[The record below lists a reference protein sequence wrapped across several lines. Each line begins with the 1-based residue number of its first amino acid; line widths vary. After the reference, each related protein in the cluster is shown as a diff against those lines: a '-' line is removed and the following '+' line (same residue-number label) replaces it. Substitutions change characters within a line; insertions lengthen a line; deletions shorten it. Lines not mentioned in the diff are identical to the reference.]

1 MNSPQREHAVAIV
14 GYSHRLPG
22 DLVTDDDFW
31 RLLRERDIVR
41 EPIVDRYKR
50 GFRPIGEFSGPGR
63 LASPYE
69 GLIRDGREMRF
80 DRNLF
85 GMSHNEMLTADP
97 HVRMLLTCTWETCER
112 AGWDLHA
119 LHNSRTGVFVGAQ
132 VPSHS
137 NWRAP
142 LGANEF
148 TVPSISLAMLANR
161 ISYHFNLMGP
171 SLTCC
176 TACSASLTAL
186 HDALNALRSGDCEQ
200 AVVATASYLGSSRQS
215 AGFNALGVISPDG
228 KCHSFDA
235 DANGY
240 LRSEGAFVFAIK
252 PLAAAERDGDPIHAV
267 VEATAVNAAGAAD
280 GSVGLAQGRYITA
293 PTRHAQVGLMR
304 EAAARAGRA
313 PQEFDYVEAHAT
325 GTVVGDRIEGNAV
338 GEAFGGS
345 DRDAPLRV
353 AGVKSN
359 VGHMEAAAFGCA
371 LLKVVLMMQRRTFA
385 PVSQNHL
392 VPNPEIDFD
401 GLGMQVQTDCEP
413 FPDHPVVVGINSFG
427 FGGSNGH
434 CVVREYRP
442 EQPRLWSVPL
452 APRAGYLVP
461 LSARTTG
468 ALVESAR
475 GLTAALDEPPAG
487 LYTLAANLSRR
498 RTHFA
503 ARAAFAVHDFDQ
515 LKAAL
520 AAFAENPEPV
530 ANVEEGR
537 RRLLMV
543 FTGQGTQWAG
553 CGRALYDAHP
563 VFRRAVDAI
572 EEHWREH
579 SDASLRAAAF
589 EAPQA
594 ELNECRLA
602 QPVTFM
608 LQCALVELF
617 KTWGVYPDC
626 VVGHSS
632 GEVAAAYASG
642 ALSLADATRLVY
654 HRATLQQRT
663 AGSGRML
670 PIGLDLAGVEQL
682 LDELEVPFRP
692 ANGVAP
698 PVEIA
703 CENAPASTVIC
714 GQEEA
719 LQPVME
725 ELERRNLQ
733 HRLLPGNIA
742 FHSAAMDQL
751 KEDAHDALSFLN
763 DIAGDSA
770 VPFVS
775 SVTGEHTERLDN
787 TYWWTNIRRRVRFAS
802 ALDTAVREFRPD
814 VVLELA
820 PHSALQSAIVQ
831 CLENN
836 GSRAVCTP
844 TLRRD
849 TDVCLGFH
857 DALGALFR
865 AGVELDFA
873 AQYPRPE
880 PVAHLLPGYP
890 RDEQTAADQM
900 SDDEMF
906 LQAAEYAHGPLIG
919 HRVPCDHLLFEGR
932 LSERDFPWLAEHRV
946 HHASIMP
953 AAGYIE
959 LLLQA
964 FEGVP
969 LYVET
974 LEFQQPCPIPRT
986 PVRLQTEL
994 FPVPGAPDRY
1004 TFTIS
1009 SRAYDVDAKSE
1020 LHSRGTLR
1028 LVSADHPVTGPQRL
1042 ADIDSS
1048 RFEPYY
1054 YVGET
1059 DFYDRL
1065 EASLGET
1072 FQYGPHFRTIQRV
1085 LWEDS
1090 TANYLFDVEMDEQ
1103 LWLDGR
1109 EEGYVV
1115 NPALLDG
1122 ALQIFLYHLLHAT
1135 DIFSMPRRAVGL
1147 TFLRPPTGPRLT
1159 CYVAK
1164 EPDWADINE
1173 LGQYTERRGDRSGG
1187 SIRLYDGTTGE
1198 LVLCID
1204 AYLSFNSNPSWN
1216 DRPHSKHV
1224 VSWQPKFLPEARS
1237 LLPHLAESSDDALEP
1252 AALIAALEQPAASAG
1267 QRYACHVVEIAGA
1280 RAPEQ
1285 TVVNRCFD
1293 YLGSI
1298 GAQTEYWLL
1307 GAADEQV
1314 RAHYDAFHNRDAAM
1328 RFAALD
1334 LDAEQAPELHAGL
1347 LRPHGAEILLLH
1359 DEATAYRPE
1368 QWDLLGRLAVP
1379 GGLALVC
1386 HDDGAEGA
1394 EGANSAAHPGA
1405 GARSEPG
1412 SGWSAAGWTEVRRGR
1427 RATLL
1432 QAPLAA
1438 LEDAKPALAAPRWV
1452 IGEPGSLAD
1461 EWLARLDQAGSAAT
1475 AIPYAELADD
1485 RVAELADWPHAADLR
1500 AIDFLCSQDPDDPT
1514 GERLAWRLVAFVKAL
1529 IPYRVAQAQEQ
1540 CRLTV
1545 VTRRAVFEVAEP
1557 RASAAWG
1564 ALRAITEE
1572 VAADAGTAARIEFR
1586 LVDLATRE
1594 DLVAMARLEAC
1605 DLRERELAIR
1615 GSRFW
1620 VPRLVNLRERLP
1632 HVPRAS
1638 VQNGDAAYRLALDNP
1653 GQIGGLQMKT
1663 YAPRPLGSHDV
1674 EIEVAAA
1681 ALNFRDV
1688 MVTLGLLPSSSF
1700 EHSSLGRTVGFEAS
1714 GIVRRAGADVR
1725 TCRVG
1730 DAVVFTEG
1738 GCIANRAVVKDYL
1751 VFRKPDALSMEQAAS
1766 VLSVYVTAYYSL
1778 IHLARLR
1785 KGQRVLIHSAMG
1797 GVGQAAIALA
1807 RHAGAE
1813 IYATAGSESKREQL
1827 RALGAR
1833 AAFDS
1838 HSLDWYDELMA
1849 ATGGEG
1855 VDAVLNSLAGRH
1867 VALCLEALRPGG
1879 WHCEIGKVD
1888 IYADNALGLSVFR
1901 KNLRFAAI
1909 DVDRLMNDDPYLTR
1923 ELSQQCLDLL
1933 EQSAVPPLPITTFP
1947 YRAYEEPLRLMTT
1960 GGHTGKLVLQA
1971 PSATG
1976 DEPPP
1981 VADLRPFL
1989 DAEATYLVTGAFGG
2003 FGRLLLPYLA
2013 TAGARHITLL
2023 DRDPQRRRSAEW
2035 LRRTSALWYLSDEV
2049 ELHIVAGDVA
2059 EAADVRRCVGA
2070 LERPLKGVFHLAGA
2084 LDDNLLADLTSESL
2098 AKVFAPKA
2106 RGALNLHHATAGC
2119 DLDHFVLFSSIAS
2132 TLGNPGQVNYS
2143 AANGFVDGL
2152 AALRRRRGLPVLSYN
2167 LAAVAEAGMAARNLH
2182 VLRMSRAGGVPPIS
2196 ADFAITNLDYAMRA
2210 MGDRDHLVTALF
2222 SRPPWT
2228 VDSPDYLRTGR
2239 ILSNQDAF
2247 SVDAGG
2253 QLTQDAVVAQIT
2265 AKVAELCG
2273 HDEGSP
2279 EEPLS
2284 SFGLTSISVAEL
2296 GAFIRMQFNHQVSA
2310 LELMTTATCLSL
2322 AEAIMAGDQGAGD
2335 ADADAEA
2342 GGAEQAVA
2350 EPPPARHIP
2359 SPFAST
2365 PDDHFRN
2372 GADTTTN
2379 TPATA
2384 APPVR

>member
-1 MNSPQREHAVAIV
+1 MTTKSMEDAVAIV
-14 GYSHRLPG
+14 GYSHRMPG
-22 DLVTDDDFW
+22 GIVSDDDFW
-31 RLLRERDIVR
+31 RLLSEREIVR
-41 EPIVDRYKR
+41 EPIVDRYER

-63 LASPYE
+63 FASAYE
-69 GLIRDGREMRF
+69 GLICDGREKLF
-80 DRNLF
+80 DRSLF

-119 LHNSRTGVFVGAQ
+119 LRNSRTGVFVGAQ
-132 VPSHS
+132 VPATS

-148 TVPSISLAMLANR
+148 SIASISLAMLANR

-171 SLTCC
+171 SLACC
-176 TACSASLTAL
+176 SACSASLTAL
-186 HDALNALRSGDCEQ
+186 HEAMNALRSGDCEQ
-200 AVVATASYLGSSRQS
+200 AFVGSASYLGSSRQS
-215 AGFNALGVISPDG
+215 AGFNALGVISPEG

-293 PTRHAQVGLMR
+293 PTRHAQMELMR
-304 EAAARAGRA
+304 EASARAGRA
-313 PQEFDYVEAHAT
+313 PREFDYVEAHAT
-325 GTVVGDRIEGNAV
+325 GTVVGDRIEGNAI
-338 GEAFGGS
+338 GEALGGGE
-345 DRDAPLRV
+345 RVAPLRV

-359 VGHMEAAAFGCA
+359 VGHMEAAAFTCA

-385 PVSQNHL
+385 PVSKNHL

-401 GLGMQVQTDCEP
+401 AHGMQVQTECEP

-442 EQPRLWSVPL
+442 ERPRVWSVPL
-452 APRAGYLVP
+452 APQAGYLVP
-461 LSARTTG
+461 LSARTSG
-468 ALVESAR
+468 ALAESAR
-475 GLTAALDEPPAG
+475 GLRQALDGQVLDGQVLDGQASD
-487 LYTLAANLSRR
+487 LYTLAGNLSRR

-503 ARAAFAVHDFDQ
+503 ARAAFAVHDVEQ
-515 LKAAL
+515 LGGAL
-520 AAFAENPEPV
+520 DAFAENPEP
-530 ANVEEGR
+530 AATVEEGR

-553 CGRALYDAHP
+553 CGRDLYDAHP

-579 SDASLRAAAF
+579 ADHSLRAAAF
-589 EAPQA
+589 AAPQA

-608 LQCALVELF
+608 LQCALVDLF

-626 VVGHSS
+626 VLGHSS

-642 ALSLADATRLVY
+642 ALSLAEATRLVY

-670 PIGLDLAGVEQL
+670 PIGLDLAGVERL
-682 LDELEVPFRP
+682 LDELKVPFQPR
-692 ANGVAP
+692 NGVAP

-714 GQEEA
+714 GTEEA
-719 LQPVME
+719 LRPVME

-742 FHSAAMDQL
+742 FHSAAMDPL
-751 KEDAHDALSFLN
+751 REDAFAALAFLDDCAFDA
-763 DIAGDSA
+763 A

-787 TYWWTNIRRRVRFAS
+787 AYWWTNIRRRVRFAA
-802 ALDTAVREFRPD
+802 ALETAVRDFRPD

-820 PHSALQSAIVQ
+820 PHSALQSSIVQ
-831 CLENN
+831 CLEGND
-836 GSRAVCTP
+836 SRAVSIP

-857 DALGALFR
+857 EALGALFR

-880 PVAHLLPGYP
+880 PIAHLLPGYP
-890 RDEQTAADQM
+890 RDEQTTADEM

-906 LQAAEYAHGPLIG
+906 LHAGEYAHGPLVG
-919 HRVPCDHLLFEGR
+919 HRVPCDHLLFEAR
-932 LSERDFPWLAEHRV
+932 MSERDFPWLAEHRV

-964 FEGVP
+964 FGGAP
-969 LYVET
+969 LHVES
-974 LEFQQPCPIPRT
+974 LEFLQPCPIPKT

-994 FPVPGAPDRY
+994 FPVTGAPDRY

-1009 SRAYDVDAKSE
+1009 SRSYDVDANSE

-1028 LVSADHPVTGPQRL
+1028 LVSADHPVNVPRRL
-1042 ADIDSS
+1042 ADVDTSN
-1048 RFEPYY
+1048 FEPYY
-1054 YVGET
+1054 YVGES
-1059 DFYDRL
+1059 DFYERID
-1065 EASLGET
+1065 ASLGET
-1072 FQYGPHFRTIQRV
+1072 FQYGPYFRNIQRV
-1085 LWEDS
+1085 LWEDT

-1103 LWLDGR
+1103 LWTDGR
-1109 EEGYVV
+1109 EEGYVA

-1122 ALQIFLYHLLHAT
+1122 GLQIFLYHLLRAT
-1135 DIFSMPRRAVGL
+1135 DIFAMPRRAVGV
-1147 TFLRPPTGPRLT
+1147 TFLRPPSGPRLT
-1159 CYVAK
+1159 CYVK
-1164 EPDWADINE
+1164 KDPDWADINE
-1173 LGQYTERRGDRSGG
+1173 QGQFTERRGERSGG
-1187 SIRLYDGTTGE
+1187 SIRFYDGDTGD

-1204 AYLSFNSNPSWN
+1204 AYVSFNSNPSWN
-1216 DRPHSKHV
+1216 DRPHSKHAV
-1224 VSWQPKFLPEARS
+1224 RWQPGFVPEAGALLSRLPEGRI
-1237 LLPHLAESSDDALEP
+1237 EP
-1252 AALIAALEQPAASAG
+1252 AALIAALEQPGGEGVA
-1267 QRYACHVVEIAGA
+1267 YACHVIEVAGA

-1285 TVVNRCFD
+1285 TLLERCLD
-1293 YLGSI
+1293 YLGSA

-1307 GAADEQV
+1307 GADDEQV
-1314 RAHYDAFHNRDAAM
+1314 RAHYDAFHNRDAAL

-1334 LDAEQAPELHAGL
+1334 PAAEQPPELDTGL
-1347 LRPHGAEILLLH
+1347 LRPHAAEILLLH
-1359 DEATAYRPE
+1359 DEAAGFGPE
-1368 QWDLLGRLAVP
+1368 QWHLLRRLAVP

-1386 HDDGAEGA
+1386 HDEGA
-1394 EGANSAAHPGA
+1394 AVAPD
-1405 GARSEPG
+1405 
-1412 SGWSAAGWTEVRRGR
+1412 GWTAVRATR
-1427 RATLL
+1427 RSTLL
-1432 QAPLAA
+1432 QAPLSVAA
-1438 LEDAKPALAAPRWV
+1438 SPEPRQLAAPRWV
-1452 IGEPGSLAD
+1452 IGEPGSLAG
-1461 EWLARLDQAGSAAT
+1461 EWLARIDTADAAS
-1475 AIPYAELADD
+1475 IPWAELADD
-1485 RVAELADWPHAADLR
+1485 RVAELADWPHAADVQ
-1500 AIDFLCSQDPDDPT
+1500 AIDFLCGDNPDDPT
-1514 GERLAWRLVAFVKAL
+1514 GEKLAARLVAFVKAL
-1529 IPYRVAQAQEQ
+1529 IPYRVAQAQGT

-1545 VTRRAVFEVAEP
+1545 VTRRAVLEVAEP
-1557 RASAAWG
+1557 RAGAAWG
-1564 ALRAITEE
+1564 ALRAISQE
-1572 VAADAGTAARIEFR
+1572 VAAEAGTAALIDFR
-1586 LVDLATRE
+1586 LVDLDAAG
-1594 DLVAMARLEAC
+1594 DLQTLAWLGAC
-1605 DLRERELAIR
+1605 DLRERELAVR
-1615 GSRFW
+1615 GNRIW
-1620 VPRLVNLRERLP
+1620 VPRLVSLRERAP
-1632 HVPRAS
+1632 RVPEG
-1638 VQNGDAAYRLALDNP
+1638 QDAAWRLSLDNP

-1663 YAPRPLGSHDV
+1663 YEPAPPGPHDV
-1674 EIEVAAA
+1674 EIEVSAA

-1700 EHSSLGRTVGFEAS
+1700 ERSALGRTVGLEAS
-1714 GIVRRAGADVR
+1714 GIVRRAGDAVR
-1725 TCRVG
+1725 TCAVG
-1730 DAVVFTEG
+1730 DAVVFTQG

-1751 VFRKPDALSMEQAAS
+1751 VFRKPGALSMEQGAS

-1807 RHAGAE
+1807 KHAGAE
-1813 IYATAGSESKREQL
+1813 IYATAGSEGKREQL
-1827 RALGAR
+1827 RALGVR

-1838 HSLDWYDELMA
+1838 HSLDWYDELLA

-1855 VDAVLNSLAGRH
+1855 IDVVLNSLAGRH
-1867 VALCLEALRPGG
+1867 IALCLEALRPGG

-1888 IYADNALGLSVFR
+1888 IYADSALGLSVFR

-1923 ELSQQCLDLL
+1923 ELSQECLDLL
-1933 EQSAVPPLPITTFP
+1933 ERGEVPPLPITAFP
-1947 YRAYEEPLRLMTT
+1947 YRDYEEALRLMTT
-1960 GGHTGKLVLQA
+1960 GRHTGKLVLQA
-1971 PSATG
+1971 PAAG
-1976 DEPPP
+1976 DDRLP
-1981 VADLRPFL
+1981 VADLRPYL
-1989 DAEATYLVTGAFGG
+1989 DPGATYLVTGAFGG

-2023 DRDPQRRRSAEW
+2023 DRDPQRRRSADW
-2035 LRRTSALWYLSDEV
+2035 LRKTSALWYLPEDIEID
-2049 ELHIVAGDVA
+2049 IVPGDVA
-2059 EAADVRRCVGA
+2059 READVRRCIAG
-2070 LERPLKGVFHLAGA
+2070 LKRPLKGVFHLAGT
-2084 LDDNLLADLTSESL
+2084 LDDCLLADLTPESL
-2098 AKVFAPKA
+2098 ATVFAPKA
-2106 RGALNLHHATAGC
+2106 RGALNLHRATAGR

-2143 AANGFVDGL
+2143 AANGFLDGL
-2152 AALRRRRGLPVLSYN
+2152 AALRRRQGLPALSYN

-2182 VLRMSRAGGVPPIS
+2182 VLRMSRAGGVPPVS

-2210 MGDRDHLVTALF
+2210 MRDGDHLVTALF
-2222 SRPPWT
+2222 SRPPGT
-2228 VDSPDYLRTGR
+2228 VDAPDYLRTGR
-2239 ILSNQDAF
+2239 VLSNQDAF
-2247 SVDAGG
+2247 AVDTGG
-2253 QLTQDAVVAQIT
+2253 QLTLDAVVAQLA

-2296 GAFIRMQFNHQVSA
+2296 GAFIRMQFNYQVSA

-2322 AEAIMAGDQGAGD
+2322 AAAIMTGDQGGD
-2335 ADADAEA
+2335 AETDDGEA
-2342 GGAEQAVA
+2342 AGAEREVA
-2350 EPPPARHIP
+2350 EPPPARRVP
-2359 SPFAST
+2359 SVFASA
-2365 PDDHFRN
+2365 PSDHFRN
-2372 GADTTTN
+2372 GVAV
-2379 TPATA
+2379 PAGSLTQ
-2384 APPVR
+2384 PS

>member
-1 MNSPQREHAVAIV
+1 MQANSVSTASAARPGSMGDAVAIV
-14 GYSHRLPG
+14 GYSHRMPG
-22 DLVTDDDFW
+22 GIITDDDFW
-31 RLLRERDIVR
+31 RVLSEREIVR
-41 EPIVDRYKR
+41 EPIVDRYER

-63 LASPYE
+63 FASPYE
-69 GLIRDGREMRF
+69 GLIRDGREKLF
-80 DRNLF
+80 DRSLF

-97 HVRMLLTCTWETCER
+97 HVRMLLTCTWETSER

-119 LHNSRTGVFVGAQ
+119 LRNSRTGVFVGAQ
-132 VPSHS
+132 VPATS

-148 TVPSISLAMLANR
+148 SIASISLAMLANR

-171 SLTCC
+171 SLACC
-176 TACSASLTAL
+176 SACSASLTAL
-186 HDALNALRSGDCEQ
+186 HEALNALRAGDCEQ
-200 AVVATASYLGSSRQS
+200 AFVGSANYLGSSRQS
-215 AGFNALGVISPDG
+215 AGFNALGVISPEG

-235 DANGY
+235 DADGY

-293 PTRHAQVGLMR
+293 PTRHAQVDLMR
-304 EAAARAGRA
+304 EARERAGRA
-313 PQEFDYVEAHAT
+313 PEEFDYVEAHAT
-325 GTVVGDRIEGNAV
+325 GTVVGDRIEGNAI
-338 GEAFGGS
+338 GEALGS
-345 DRDAPLRV
+345 ADRATPLRV
-353 AGVKSN
+353 SGVKSN
-359 VGHMEAAAFGCA
+359 VGHMEAAAFTCA
-371 LLKVVLMMQRRTFA
+371 LLKVVLMMQRRTFV
-385 PVSQNHL
+385 PVSKNHL

-401 GLGMQVQTDCEP
+401 AHGMQVQTECEP

-442 EQPRLWSVPL
+442 EQARVWSVPL

-461 LSARTTG
+461 LSARTAG

-475 GLTAALDEPPAG
+475 GLRQALDGQSPD
-487 LYTLAANLSRR
+487 LYTLAGNLSRR

-503 ARAAFAVHDFDQ
+503 ARTAFAVHDVDQ
-515 LKAAL
+515 LRQAL
-520 AAFAENPEPV
+520 DAFAENPEPV
-530 ANVEEGR
+530 ATVEEGR

-553 CGRALYDAHP
+553 CGSALYDAHP

-572 EEHWREH
+572 DEHWREH
-579 SDASLRAAAF
+579 ADHSLRAAAF
-589 EAPQA
+589 AAPQA

-642 ALSLADATRLVY
+642 TLSLAEATRLVY

-663 AGSGRML
+663 AGSDRML
-670 PIGLDLAGVEQL
+670 PIGLDLAGVERL
-682 LDELEVPFRP
+682 LDELGVPFR
-692 ANGVAP
+692 AENGVAP

-714 GQEEA
+714 GTEEA
-719 LQPVME
+719 LQPVLE

-742 FHSAAMDQL
+742 FHSAAMDPL
-751 KEDAHDALSFLN
+751 EEDAHEALAFLN
-763 DIAGDSA
+763 DGAVDAA

-787 TYWWTNIRRRVRFAS
+787 AYWWTNIRRRVRFAA
-802 ALDTAVREFRPD
+802 ALETAVRDFRPD

-820 PHSALQSAIVQ
+820 PHSALQSSIVQ
-831 CLENN
+831 CLEDA
-836 GSRAVCTP
+836 GSRAVCIP

-857 DALGALFR
+857 EALGALFR
-865 AGVELDFA
+865 AGAELDFA

-880 PVAHLLPGYP
+880 PIAQLLPGYP
-890 RDEQTAADQM
+890 RDEQTTADEM

-906 LQAAEYAHGPLIG
+906 LQAGEYAHGPLVG
-919 HRVPCDHLLFEGR
+919 HRVPCDHLLFEAR

-964 FEGVP
+964 FGGAP
-969 LYVET
+969 LHVES
-974 LEFQQPCPIPRT
+974 LEFLQPCPIPKT

-994 FPVPGAPDRY
+994 FPVTGAPGRY

-1009 SRAYDVDAKSE
+1009 SRSYDVDARSE
-1020 LHSRGTLR
+1020 LHSRGTLL
-1028 LVSADHPVTGPQRL
+1028 LVSADHPVDVPLRL
-1042 ADIDSS
+1042 ADVDTS
-1048 RFEPYY
+1048 RFQPYY
-1054 YVGET
+1054 YVGES
-1059 DFYDRL
+1059 DFYERID
-1065 EASLGET
+1065 ASLGET
-1072 FQYGPHFRTIQRV
+1072 FQYGPYFRNIQRV
-1085 LWEDS
+1085 LWEDT
-1090 TANYLFDVEMDEQ
+1090 TANYLFDVEMDER
-1103 LWLDGR
+1103 LWADGR
-1109 EEGYVV
+1109 EEGYVA

-1122 ALQIFLYHLLHAT
+1122 GLQIFLYHLLRAT
-1135 DIFSMPRRAVGL
+1135 DIFAMPRRAVGV

-1159 CYVAK
+1159 CYVK
-1164 EPDWADINE
+1164 KDPDWADINE
-1173 LGQYTERRGDRSGG
+1173 QGQFTERRGERSGG
-1187 SIRLYDGTTGE
+1187 SIRFYDGDTGD

-1204 AYLSFNSNPSWN
+1204 AYVSFNSNPSWN
-1216 DRPHSKHV
+1216 DRPNSKHAV
-1224 VSWQPKFLPEARS
+1224 RWQPKFVPEARALQS
-1237 LLPHLAESSDDALEP
+1237 RLPEGEIEP
-1252 AALIAALEQPAASAG
+1252 GELIAALEQPADG
-1267 QRYACHVVEIAGA
+1267 RGDRHACHVIEIAGA
-1280 RAPEQ
+1280 RAPEAAI
-1285 TVVNRCFD
+1285 VNRCFD
-1293 YLGSI
+1293 YLGSAD
-1298 GAQTEYWLL
+1298 AQTEYWLL
-1307 GAADEQV
+1307 GETDEQV
-1314 RAHYDAFHNRDAAM
+1314 RAHYDAFHSRDAAL

-1334 LDAEQAPELHAGL
+1334 LNAEQEPELDAGL
-1347 LRPHGAEILLLH
+1347 LRPHAAEVLLLH
-1359 DEATAYRPE
+1359 DEAAAYGPE
-1368 QWDLLGRLAVP
+1368 QWRLLRRLAVP
-1379 GGLALVC
+1379 GALALVC
-1386 HDDGAEGA
+1386 HAEGPA
-1394 EGANSAAHPGA
+1394 V
-1405 GARSEPG
+1405 EP
-1412 SGWSAAGWTEVRRGR
+1412 AAGWTVVSAGR
-1427 RATLL
+1427 RSNLL
-1432 QAPLAA
+1432 QAPHTVPKAP
-1438 LEDAKPALAAPRWV
+1438 EPRPAGPRWV

-1461 EWLARLDQAGSAAT
+1461 EWLAGVARSDASD
-1475 AIPYAELADD
+1475 IPWAELAED
-1485 RVAELADWPHAADLR
+1485 RVAELADWPGAADVQ
-1500 AIDFLCSQDPDDPT
+1500 AIDFFCGQDPDDPT
-1514 GERLAWRLVAFVKAL
+1514 GEHLAGRLVAFVKAL
-1529 IPYRVAQAQEQ
+1529 IPYRVAHALGP

-1545 VTRRAVFEVAEP
+1545 VTQRAVLGVAEP
-1557 RASAAWG
+1557 RAGAVWG
-1564 ALRAITEE
+1564 ALRAISQE
-1572 VAADAGTAARIEFR
+1572 VAAEAGAAARLDFR
-1586 LVDLATRE
+1586 LVDLKTGG
-1594 DLVAMARLEAC
+1594 DLDTLAWLGAC
-1605 DLRERELAIR
+1605 DLRERELAVCGNR
-1615 GSRFW
+1615 LW
-1620 VPRLVNLRERLP
+1620 APRLVSIRERFPHLP
-1632 HVPRAS
+1632 AATAA
-1638 VQNGDAAYRLALDNP
+1638 GEDAAFRLSLDNP
-1653 GQIGGLQMKT
+1653 GQVGGLQMKT
-1663 YAPRPLGSHDV
+1663 YEPASPGPHDV

-1700 EHSSLGRTVGFEAS
+1700 ERSALGRTVGLEAS
-1714 GIVRRAGADVR
+1714 GIVRRAGDAVR
-1725 TCRVG
+1725 TCGVG
-1730 DAVVFTEG
+1730 DAVVFTHG
-1738 GCIANRAVVKDYL
+1738 GCIANRATVKDYL
-1751 VFRKPDALSMEQAAS
+1751 VFRKPAALSMEQGAS
-1766 VLSVYVTAYYSL
+1766 VLSVYVTAYYAL

-1785 KGQRVLIHSAMG
+1785 EGQRVLIHSAMG

-1807 RHAGAE
+1807 GHAGAE
-1813 IYATAGSESKREQL
+1813 IYATAGSEGKREQL
-1827 RALGAR
+1827 RALGVR

-1838 HSLDWYDELMA
+1838 HSLDWYDELLA

-1855 VDAVLNSLAGRH
+1855 VDVVLNSLAGRH
-1867 VALCLEALRPGG
+1867 IALCLEALRPGG

-1909 DVDRLMNDDPYLTR
+1909 DVDRLMNDDPHLTR

-1933 EQSAVPPLPITTFP
+1933 EKGAVPPLPITTFP
-1947 YRAYEEPLRLMTT
+1947 YRDYEDALRLMTT
-1960 GGHTGKLVLQA
+1960 GRHTGKLVLQA
-1971 PSATG
+1971 PPADDDSA
-1976 DEPPP
+1976 DPLS
-1981 VADLRPFL
+1981 VADLRPYL
-1989 DAEATYLVTGAFGG
+1989 DPEATYLVTGAFGG

-2023 DRDPQRRRSAEW
+2023 DRDPQRRRSADW
-2035 LRRTSALWYLSDEV
+2035 LRKTSALFYLPEEI
-2049 ELHIVAGDVA
+2049 ELDIVAGDVA
-2059 EAADVRRCVGA
+2059 SEADVRRCIAG
-2070 LERPLKGVFHLAGA
+2070 LKRPLKGVFHLAGV
-2084 LDDNLLADLTSESL
+2084 LDDCLLADLAPESL
-2098 AKVFAPKA
+2098 ATVFAPKA
-2106 RGALNLHHATAGC
+2106 GGALNLHRATAGC
-2119 DLDHFVLFSSIAS
+2119 ELDHFVLFSSIAS

-2152 AALRRRRGLPVLSYN
+2152 AALRRRQGLPALSYN

-2182 VLRMSRAGGVPPIS
+2182 VLRMSRAGGVPPVS

-2210 MGDRDHLVTALF
+2210 LQDSDHLVTALF

-2239 ILSNQDAF
+2239 VLSNQDAF
-2247 SVDAGG
+2247 AVDTGG
-2253 QLTQDAVVAQIT
+2253 QLTQDAVVAQIA

-2322 AEAIMAGDQGAGD
+2322 AEAIMTGDQGGDEDDGD
-2335 ADADAEA
+2335 AVAE
-2342 GGAEQAVA
+2342 GAERAAA
-2350 EPPPARHIP
+2350 EPPPARRVP
-2359 SPFAST
+2359 STFASA
-2365 PDDHFRN
+2365 PADHFPN
-2372 GADTTTN
+2372 GAEV
-2379 TPATA
+2379 PADSLTQ
-2384 APPVR
+2384 PS

>member
-1 MNSPQREHAVAIV
+1 MGDPVAIV
-14 GYSHRLPG
+14 GYSHRMPG
-22 DLVTDDDFW
+22 GIVSDDDFW
-31 RLLRERDIVR
+31 RLLSEREIVQ
-41 EPIVDRYKR
+41 EPIFDRYER
-50 GFRPIGEFSGPGR
+50 GYRPIGEFSGPGR
-63 LASPYE
+63 FASPYE
-69 GLIRDGREMRF
+69 GLIRDGREKLF
-80 DRNLF
+80 DRGLF
-85 GMSHNEMLTADP
+85 GMSHQEMATADP
-97 HVRMLLTCTWETCER
+97 HVRMLLMCTWETCER
-112 AGWDLHA
+112 VGWDLHA
-119 LHNSRTGVFVGAQ
+119 LRNSRTGVFIGAQ
-132 VPSHS
+132 VPATA

-142 LGANEF
+142 LGAHEF
-148 TVPSISLAMLANR
+148 SIASISLAMLANR

-171 SLTCC
+171 SLATC

-186 HDALNALRSGDCEQ
+186 HEGLNALRCGDCEQ
-200 AVVATASYLGSSRQS
+200 AFVGSASFLGSARLS
-215 AGFNALGVISPDG
+215 AGFNALGVISPEG

-240 LRSEGAFVFAIK
+240 MRSEGAFVFAIK

-293 PTRHAQVGLMR
+293 PTRHAQVELMR
-304 EAAARAGRA
+304 EARARAGRA
-313 PQEFDYVEAHAT
+313 AEEFDYVEAHAT
-325 GTVVGDRIEGNAV
+325 GTVVGDRIEGNAI
-338 GEAFGGS
+338 GEALGGAG
-345 DRDAPLRV
+345 RAAPLRV
-353 AGVKSN
+353 GGVKSN
-359 VGHMEAAAFGCA
+359 VGHMEAAAFSCA

-385 PVSQNHL
+385 PVSGNHL

-401 GLGMQVQTDCEP
+401 GLGMQVQTDCES

-442 EQPRLWSVPL
+442 DQPRIWSVPL

-475 GLTAALDEPPAG
+475 GLRQALDEVPSD
-487 LYTLAANLSRR
+487 LYTLAGNLSRR

-503 ARAAFAVHDFDQ
+503 ARTAFAVHDGEQ
-515 LKAAL
+515 LGQAL
-520 AAFAENPEPV
+520 DAFVENPEPV
-530 ANVEEGR
+530 ATVDDGR

-572 EEHWREH
+572 EEHWCEH
-579 SDASLRAAAF
+579 ADHSLRAAAF
-589 EAPQA
+589 EAPQT

-632 GEVAAAYASG
+632 GEVAAACASG
-642 ALSLADATRLVY
+642 ALSLAEATRLVY

-670 PIGLDLAGVEQL
+670 PIGLDLSGVEGL
-682 LDELEVPFRP
+682 LDELEISFRFE
-692 ANGVAP
+692 NGVAP

-714 GQEEA
+714 GTEEA
-719 LQPVME
+719 LRPVME

-751 KEDAHDALSFLN
+751 EEDAHDALSFLN
-763 DIAGDSA
+763 DRAFDAA

-787 TYWWTNIRRRVRFAS
+787 AYWWTNIRRRVRFAA
-802 ALDTAVREFRPD
+802 ALETAVRDFRPD

-831 CLENN
+831 CLE
-836 GSRAVCTP
+836 GSASRAVCIP

-849 TDVCLGFH
+849 SDVCLGFH
-857 DALGALFR
+857 EALGALFR

-880 PVAHLLPGYP
+880 PIAHLLPGYP
-890 RDEQTAADQM
+890 RDEQTTADEM

-906 LQAAEYAHGPLIG
+906 LQAGEYAHGPLIG
-919 HRVPCDHLLFEGR
+919 HRVPCDHLLFEAR

-946 HHASIMP
+946 HYASIMP

-964 FEGVP
+964 FGGVP
-969 LYVET
+969 LHVES
-974 LEFQQPCPIPRT
+974 LEFLQPCPIPQT

-994 FPVPGAPDRY
+994 FPVAGAPDRY

-1009 SRAYDVDAKSE
+1009 SRSYELDARSE
-1020 LHSRGTLR
+1020 LHSRGALR
-1028 LVSADHPVTGPQRL
+1028 LVSEDHPVDVPLRL
-1042 ADIDSS
+1042 ADVDTTV
-1048 RFEPYY
+1048 FEPYY
-1054 YVGET
+1054 YVGES
-1059 DFYDRL
+1059 DFYERVD
-1065 EASLGET
+1065 ASLGET
-1072 FQYGPHFRTIQRV
+1072 FQYGPHFRNIQRV
-1085 LWEDS
+1085 QWDS
-1090 TANYLFDVEMDEQ
+1090 DTADYLFDVEMDEG
-1103 LWLDGR
+1103 LWLAGR
-1109 EEGYVV
+1109 EEGYVA

-1122 ALQIFLYHLLHAT
+1122 GLQIFLYHLLRAT
-1135 DIFSMPRRAVGL
+1135 DLFAMPRRAEGV

-1159 CYVAK
+1159 CFVKKA
-1164 EPDWADINE
+1164 PDWADINE
-1173 LGQYTERRGDRSGG
+1173 QGQFTERRGERSGG
-1187 SIRLYDGTTGE
+1187 SIRFYDGDTGD

-1204 AYLSFNSNPSWN
+1204 AYVSFNSNPRWS
-1216 DRPHSKHV
+1216 DRPLSKHAI
-1224 VSWQPKFLPEARS
+1224 SWQPRFVPEARS
-1237 LLPHLAESSDDALEP
+1237 FLPRTALPRPADGDAGELQP
-1252 AALIAALEQPAASAG
+1252 AALIAALEQPAAG
-1267 QRYACHVVEIAGA
+1267 DGHRYACHVIEVAGA
-1280 RAPEQ
+1280 KAPEHAI
-1285 TVVNRCFD
+1285 VNRCLD
-1293 YLGSI
+1293 WLGSGI
-1298 GAQTEYWLL
+1298 AQTEYWLL
-1307 GAADEQV
+1307 GDTEERA
-1314 RAHYDAFHNRDAAM
+1314 RAHYDAFHNRDAAL

-1334 LDAEQAPELHAGL
+1334 LDADEAPELNTGL
-1347 LRPHGAEILLLH
+1347 LRPHAAEILLLH
-1359 DEATAYRPE
+1359 GEAAAYGPE
-1368 QWDLLGRLAVP
+1368 RWRRLRRLAVP
-1379 GGLALVC
+1379 GGLALIC
-1386 HDDGAEGA
+1386 HEEGA
-1394 EGANSAAHPGA
+1394 AP
-1405 GARSEPG
+1405 PPD
-1412 SGWSAAGWTEVRRGR
+1412 SGWGGAGWTTVRSGR

-1438 LEDAKPALAAPRWV
+1438 PEDAEPRRPSGVRWV

-1461 EWLARLDQAGSAAT
+1461 EWLARFAGADAS

-1485 RVAELADWPHAADLR
+1485 RVAELADWPRAAEVQ
-1500 AIDFLCSQDPDDPT
+1500 AIDFLCGDDPGDPT
-1514 GERLAWRLVAFVKAL
+1514 GEALAGRLAAFVKAL
-1529 IPYRVAQAQEQ
+1529 VPYRVAQAQTA

-1545 VTRRAVFEVAEP
+1545 VTRRAVLDVAEP
-1557 RASAAWG
+1557 RAGAVWG
-1564 ALRAITEE
+1564 ALRAIAQE
-1572 VAADAGTAARIEFR
+1572 VAAEAGTAALVDFR
-1586 LVDLATRE
+1586 LVDLDAAE
-1594 DLVAMARLEAC
+1594 DLQTLAWLDTC
-1605 DLRERELAIR
+1605 DLRERELAVR
-1615 GSRFW
+1615 GNRVW
-1620 VPRLVNLRERLP
+1620 APRLISLRERFP
-1632 HVPRAS
+1632 RVPAGADAS
-1638 VQNGDAAYRLALDNP
+1638 YRLSLDNP

-1663 YAPRPLGSHDV
+1663 YEPAPLGPLDV

-1700 EHSSLGRTVGFEAS
+1700 ERSALGRTVGLEAS

-1725 TCRVG
+1725 TCRPG
-1730 DAVVFTEG
+1730 DAVVFTRG
-1738 GCIANRAVVKDYL
+1738 GCIGNRAIARDYQ

-1813 IYATAGSESKREQL
+1813 VYATAGSDAKREQL
-1827 RALGAR
+1827 RALGVR

-1838 HSLDWYDELMA
+1838 HSLDWYDDLEA

-1855 VDAVLNSLAGRH
+1855 VDVVLNSLAGRH
-1867 VALCLEALRPGG
+1867 IALCLEALRPGG

-1888 IYADNALGLSVFR
+1888 IYADSSLSLSVFR

-1923 ELSQQCLDLL
+1923 ELSQECLDLL
-1933 EQSAVPPLPITTFP
+1933 EQGAVPPLPITTFP
-1947 YRAYEEPLRLMTT
+1947 YRDYEEPLRLMTT
-1960 GGHTGKLVLQA
+1960 GRHTGKLVLQA
-1971 PSATG
+1971 PSAGG
-1976 DEPPP
+1976 DEPPA

-1989 DAEATYLVTGAFGG
+1989 DPEATYLVTGAFGG

-2023 DRDPQRRRSAEW
+2023 DRDPQRRRSADW
-2035 LRRTSALWYLSDEV
+2035 LRRTSALWYLPEEIEID
-2049 ELHIVAGDVA
+2049 IVAGDVA
-2059 EAADVRRCVGA
+2059 DGADVRRCIAG
-2070 LERPLKGVFHLAGA
+2070 LRRPLKGVFHLAGT
-2084 LDDNLLADLTSESL
+2084 LDDCLLADLTSESM
-2098 AKVFAPKA
+2098 ARVFAPKA
-2106 RGALNLHHATAGC
+2106 RGALNLHRATAGC

-2132 TLGNPGQVNYS
+2132 TLGNPGQINYS

-2152 AALRRRRGLPVLSYN
+2152 AALRHRQGLPVLCYN

-2210 MGDRDHLVTALF
+2210 MPDRDHLVTALF

-2239 ILSNQDAF
+2239 MLSNQDAF
-2247 SVDAGG
+2247 AVDAGG
-2253 QLTQDAVVAQIT
+2253 QLTQEAVVAQIA

-2296 GAFIRMQFNHQVSA
+2296 GAFIRMQFNYQVSA

-2322 AEAIMAGDQGAGD
+2322 AEAIMLGDQAGDE
-2335 ADADAEA
+2335 ADAGAEA
-2342 GGAEQAVA
+2342 AGAQQVEA
-2350 EPPPARHIP
+2350 EIPPARRVP
-2359 SPFAST
+2359 SAFASA
-2365 PDDHFRN
+2365 PADHFPN
-2372 GADTTTN
+2372 GSGAPADTAA
-2379 TPATA
+2379 ATA
-2384 APPVR
+2384 AR

>member
-1 MNSPQREHAVAIV
+1 MGNPAAIV
-14 GYSHRLPG
+14 GYSHRMPG
-22 DLVTDDDFW
+22 GIVSDDDFW
-31 RLLRERDIVR
+31 RLLSEREIVR
-41 EPIVDRYKR
+41 EPIVDRYER

-63 LASPYE
+63 FASPYE
-69 GLIRDGREMRF
+69 GLIRDGREKLF
-80 DRNLF
+80 DRSLF

-119 LHNSRTGVFVGAQ
+119 LRNSRTGVFVGAQ
-132 VPSHS
+132 VPATS

-148 TVPSISLAMLANR
+148 SIASISLAMLANR

-171 SLTCC
+171 SLACC
-176 TACSASLTAL
+176 SACSASLTAL
-186 HDALNALRSGDCEQ
+186 HEALNALRAGDCEQ
-200 AVVATASYLGSSRQS
+200 ALVGSANYLGSSRQS

-293 PTRHAQVGLMR
+293 PTRHAQMELMR
-304 EAAARAGRA
+304 EASARAGRA
-313 PQEFDYVEAHAT
+313 PREFDYVEAHAT
-325 GTVVGDRIEGNAV
+325 GTVVGDRIEGNAI
-338 GEAFGGS
+338 GEALGGGG
-345 DRDAPLRV
+345 REAPLRV

-359 VGHMEAAAFGCA
+359 VGHMEAAAFTCA

-385 PVSQNHL
+385 PVSKNHL
-392 VPNPEIDFD
+392 VPNSDIDFD
-401 GLGMQVQTDCEP
+401 GLGMQVQTECEP

-442 EQPRLWSVPL
+442 ERPRIWSVPL

-468 ALVESAR
+468 ALVESAL
-475 GLTAALDEPPAG
+475 GLRQALDGQVLDGQAAD
-487 LYTLAANLSRR
+487 LYTLAGNLSRR

-503 ARAAFAVHDFDQ
+503 ARAAFAVHDVEQ
-515 LKAAL
+515 LGEAL
-520 AAFAENPEPV
+520 DAFAENPEP
-530 ANVEEGR
+530 AATVEEGR

-553 CGRALYDAHP
+553 CGSALYDAHP

-579 SDASLRAAAF
+579 ADHSLRAAAF
-589 EAPQA
+589 AAPQA

-642 ALSLADATRLVY
+642 ALSLAEATRLVY

-670 PIGLDLAGVEQL
+670 PIGLDLAGVERL
-682 LDELEVPFRP
+682 LEDLEVPIRSRRGSG
-692 ANGVAP
+692 NGAP

-714 GQEEA
+714 GTEEA
-719 LQPVME
+719 LRPVME

-742 FHSAAMDQL
+742 FHSAAMDPIR
-751 KEDAHDALSFLN
+751 EDAFDALAFLN
-763 DIAGDSA
+763 DGAFDAA

-775 SVTGEHTERLDN
+775 SVTGEHTERLDSD
-787 TYWWTNIRRRVRFAS
+787 YWWTNIRRRVRFAA
-802 ALDTAVREFRPD
+802 ALETAVRDFRPD

-820 PHSALQSAIVQ
+820 PHNALQSSIVQ
-831 CLENN
+831 CLE
-836 GSRAVCTP
+836 GSASRAVCIP

-857 DALGALFR
+857 DALGGLFR

-890 RDEQTAADQM
+890 RDEQTTADEM

-906 LQAAEYAHGPLIG
+906 LQAGEYAHGPLVG
-919 HRVPCDHLLFEGR
+919 HRVPCDHLLFEAR

-964 FEGVP
+964 FGGMP
-969 LYVET
+969 LHVES
-974 LEFQQPCPIPRT
+974 LEFLQPCPIPKT

-994 FPVPGAPDRY
+994 FPVTGAPDRY

-1009 SRAYDVDAKSE
+1009 SRSYDVDANSE

-1028 LVSADHPVTGPQRL
+1028 LVSADHPVNVPLRL
-1042 ADIDSS
+1042 SDVDTSG
-1048 RFEPYY
+1048 FEPYY
-1054 YVGET
+1054 YVGES
-1059 DFYDRL
+1059 DFYERID
-1065 EASLGET
+1065 ASLGET
-1072 FQYGPHFRTIQRV
+1072 FQYGPYFRNIQRV
-1085 LWEDS
+1085 LWEDT

-1103 LWLDGR
+1103 LWTDGR
-1109 EEGYVV
+1109 EEGYVA

-1122 ALQIFLYHLLHAT
+1122 GLQIFLYHLLRAT
-1135 DIFSMPRRAVGL
+1135 DIFAMPRRAVGV
-1147 TFLRPPTGPRLT
+1147 TFLRRPSGPRLT
-1159 CYVAK
+1159 CYVKKDA
-1164 EPDWADINE
+1164 DWADINE
-1173 LGQYTERRGDRSGG
+1173 QGQFTERRGERSGG
-1187 SIRLYDGTTGE
+1187 SIRFYDGDTGD

-1204 AYLSFNSNPSWN
+1204 AYVSFNSNPSWN
-1216 DRPHSKHV
+1216 DRPHSKHAV
-1224 VSWQPKFLPEARS
+1224 RWQPRFVPEAGALRS
-1237 LLPHLAESSDDALEP
+1237 RLQEGEVEP
-1252 AALIAALEQPAASAG
+1252 AALIAALEQPGGEGGA
-1267 QRYACHVVEIAGA
+1267 YACHVIEVAGT

-1285 TVVNRCFD
+1285 TLLERCLD
-1293 YLGSI
+1293 YLGSA
-1298 GAQTEYWLL
+1298 GAQSEYWLL
-1307 GAADEQV
+1307 GATDEQV
-1314 RAHYDAFHNRDAAM
+1314 RAHYDAFHNRDAAL

-1334 LDAEQAPELHAGL
+1334 PAAEQPPDLATGL
-1347 LRPHGAEILLLH
+1347 LRPHAAEILLLH
-1359 DEATAYRPE
+1359 EEVARFGPE
-1368 QWDLLGRLAVP
+1368 QWHLLRRLAVP

-1386 HDDGAEGA
+1386 HDEGTA
-1394 EGANSAAHPGA
+1394 IAPE
-1405 GARSEPG
+1405 
-1412 SGWSAAGWTEVRRGR
+1412 AGWTAVHATRRS
-1427 RATLL
+1427 TLL
-1432 QAPLAA
+1432 QAPLSVAA
-1438 LEDAKPALAAPRWV
+1438 SPEPRQLAAPRWV
-1452 IGEPGSLAD
+1452 IGEPGSLAG
-1461 EWLARLDQAGSAAT
+1461 EWLARIDTADAAS
-1475 AIPYAELADD
+1475 IPWAELADD
-1485 RVAELADWPHAADLR
+1485 RVADLADWPHAADVQ
-1500 AIDFLCSQDPDDPT
+1500 AIDFLCGDNPDDPT
-1514 GERLAWRLVAFVKAL
+1514 GVKLAARLVAFVKAL
-1529 IPYRVAQAQEQ
+1529 IPYRVAQARSP

-1545 VTRRAVFEVAEP
+1545 VTRRAVLEVTEP
-1557 RASAAWG
+1557 RAGAAWG
-1564 ALRAITEE
+1564 ALRAISQE
-1572 VAADAGTAARIEFR
+1572 VAAEAGTAALVDFR
-1586 LVDLATRE
+1586 LVDLDAAE
-1594 DLVAMARLEAC
+1594 DLQTLAWLDAC
-1605 DLRERELAIR
+1605 DLRERELAVR
-1615 GSRFW
+1615 GNRIW
-1620 VPRLVNLRERLP
+1620 VPRLVSLRERSP
-1632 HVPRAS
+1632 RVPADA
-1638 VQNGDAAYRLALDNP
+1638 DAAWRLSLDNP

-1663 YAPRPLGSHDV
+1663 YEPEPTGPHDV
-1674 EIEVAAA
+1674 EIEVSAA

-1700 EHSSLGRTVGFEAS
+1700 ERSALGRTVGLEAS
-1714 GIVRRAGADVR
+1714 GIVRRAGDAVR
-1725 TCRVG
+1725 TCGVG
-1730 DAVVFTEG
+1730 DAVVFTQG
-1738 GCIANRAVVKDYL
+1738 GCIANRANVKDYL
-1751 VFRKPDALSMEQAAS
+1751 VLRKPVALSMEQGAS

-1778 IHLARLR
+1778 IHLARLG

-1807 RHAGAE
+1807 KHAGAE

-1827 RALGAR
+1827 RAIGVR

-1838 HSLDWYDELMA
+1838 HSLDWYDELLA

-1855 VDAVLNSLAGRH
+1855 IDVVLNSLAGRH
-1867 VALCLEALRPGG
+1867 IALCLEALRPGG

-1909 DVDRLMNDDPYLTR
+1909 DVDRLMNDDPHLTR
-1923 ELSQQCLDLL
+1923 ELSQECLDLL
-1933 EQSAVPPLPITTFP
+1933 EQGAVPPLPTTAFP
-1947 YRAYEEPLRLMTT
+1947 YRDYGEALRLMTT
-1960 GGHTGKLVLQA
+1960 GQHTGKLVLQA
-1971 PSATG
+1971 PAAG
-1976 DEPPP
+1976 DDRLP
-1981 VADLRPFL
+1981 VADLRPYL
-1989 DAEATYLVTGAFGG
+1989 DPGATYLVTGAFGG

-2023 DRDPQRRRSAEW
+2023 DRDSQRRRSADW
-2035 LRRTSALWYLSDEV
+2035 LRKTSALWYLPEDIEID
-2049 ELHIVAGDVA
+2049 IVRGDVA
-2059 EAADVRRCVGA
+2059 QEADVRRCIAG
-2070 LERPLKGVFHLAGA
+2070 LKRPLKGVFHLAGT
-2084 LDDNLLADLTSESL
+2084 LDDCLLADLTAESL
-2098 AKVFAPKA
+2098 ATVFAPKA

-2132 TLGNPGQVNYS
+2132 TLGNPGQINYS
-2143 AANGFVDGL
+2143 AANGFLDGL
-2152 AALRRRRGLPVLSYN
+2152 AALRRRQGLPALCYN

-2182 VLRMSRAGGVPPIS
+2182 VLRMSRAGGVPPVS

-2210 MGDRDHLVTALF
+2210 MRDGDHLVTALF

-2228 VDSPDYLRTGR
+2228 IDSADYLRTGR
-2239 ILSNQDAF
+2239 MLSNQDAF
-2247 SVDAGG
+2247 AVDTGG
-2253 QLTQDAVVAQIT
+2253 QLTQDAVVAQLA

-2296 GAFIRMQFNHQVSA
+2296 GAFVRMQFNHQVSA

-2322 AEAIMAGDQGAGD
+2322 AEAIMTGDQGGD
-2335 ADADAEA
+2335 AETDDGEA
-2342 GGAEQAVA
+2342 AGAEHEVA
-2350 EPPPARHIP
+2350 EPPPARCVP
-2359 SPFAST
+2359 SAFASA
-2365 PDDHFRN
+2365 PADHFPN
-2372 GADTTTN
+2372 GAALT
-2379 TPATA
+2379 
-2384 APPVR
+2384 